1 MFASRLRHSELSR
14 ARASLAPKDGSDFE
28 ESGWTGDH
36 DADALAA
43 RPSAPE
49 DSVRLY
55 LAAAGAVPLLNR
67 EDEIRLARRMERGN
81 RRVRKALSRTPWMWN
96 QMLELH
102 EDLRNKRVNLRY
114 LIDVQGA
121 AADSSARAR
130 AAASVRRKCSHVVQ
144 LILEI
149 EELATK
155 AEARSKASAAVQR
168 RWAWRVARERVQI
181 SRRICKMPL
190 KCDVWYAY
198 CKEFE
203 RAAPELSKK
212 PAKAAGKTRSRKPA
226 RQKGR
231 VVMTRA
237 EIKRTMARI
246 RAGRREVDQ
255 ARKALVEANLR
266 LVVAVAKKYANR
278 GLDFLDLLQEGNVG
292 LMRGAEKFDYRRGFK
307 FSTYAYWWIRQ
318 GITRALADKSR
329 TMRLPVHIN
338 ALLNKFLRA
347 VWQLEEELL
356 RPPANEEI
364 AGRMEVTVQQVET
377 LRSTSRG
384 PLSLDTPIG
393 ADGGSVL
400 GDVLRDQGAVSPI
413 HGVIES
419 DICEQTAGV
428 LKSYSAYVFV
438 RPLYKPW
445 ATSYMKAGMAAD
457 LITPKGAQVVVAGEG
472 VPTALYYS
480 KRKGWHFW
488 GPADSEAAIERL
500 EEFREQGATH
510 LVVSSLHFW
519 WLTHYKQCQ
528 TYLDAKYQRA

>member
-1 MFASRLRHSELSR
+1 MNAFSSHLKHSELSR
-14 ARASLAPKDGSDFE
+14 ARALLAPKDVSEFE
-28 ESGWTGDH
+28 EVVWPGD
-36 DADALAA
+36 DNEEARSA

-49 DSVRLY
+49 DGVHLY
-55 LAAAGAVPLLNR
+55 LAAAGAVSLLNR

-114 LIDVQGA
+114 LIDVEGKA
-121 AADSSARAR
+121 PDSSARAR
-130 AAASVRRKCSHVVQ
+130 AAASVRRKCAHVVQ

-155 AEARSKASAAVQR
+155 AEARSKASDAVQR

-181 SRRICKMPL
+181 SRRIRKMPL

-203 RAAPELSKK
+203 RAAPALSKK
-212 PAKAAGKTRSRKPA
+212 APKATGKARSRKPA

-237 EIKRTMARI
+237 EIKRTMACI
-246 RAGRREVDQ
+246 RTGRREVDQ

-278 GLDFLDLLQEGNVG
+278 GLDFLDLLQEGNLG

-318 GITRALADKSR
+318 AITRALADKSR
-329 TMRLPVHIN
+329 TMRLPVHMN
-338 ALLNKFLRA
+338 QLLNKFVRA
-347 VWQLEEELL
+347 VWQLEKELL

-364 AGRMEVTVQQVET
+364 ARQMEVKVQEVET
-377 LRSTSRG
+377 LRSMCRG
-384 PLSLDTPIG
+384 PLSLDAPIG
-393 ADGGSVL
+393 VDGESVL
-400 GDVLRDQGAVSPI
+400 GDVLRDQGALSPI
-413 HGVIES
+413 HGAIES

-428 LKSYSAYVFV
+428 LKTLSPKEEKVIRMRFGIGFDRGHTLAEIGREFGFTKERARQIEGEAVAKLRDPRRAQRLRALV
-438 RPLYKPW
+438 
-445 ATSYMKAGMAAD
+445 TSVD
-457 LITPKGAQVVVAGEG
+457 
-472 VPTALYYS
+472 
-480 KRKGWHFW
+480 
-488 GPADSEAAIERL
+488 
-500 EEFREQGATH
+500 TH
-510 LVVSSLHFW
+510 
-519 WLTHYKQCQ
+519 T
-528 TYLDAKYQRA
+528 

>member
-338 ALLNKFLRA
+338 ELLNKFLRA

-364 AGRMEVTVQQVET
+364 AGRMEVTVHQVET

-428 LKSYSAYVFV
+428 LKTLSPKEEKVIRMRFGIGFERGHTLAEIGREFGVTRERAHQIEV
-438 RPLYKPW
+438 
-445 ATSYMKAGMAAD
+445 KA
-457 LITPKGAQVVVAGEG
+457 L
-472 VPTALYYS
+472 
-480 KRKGWHFW
+480 
-488 GPADSEAAIERL
+488 
-500 EEFREQGATH
+500 
-510 LVVSSLHFW
+510 
-519 WLTHYKQCQ
+519 
-528 TYLDAKYQRA
+528 AKLRDPQRAQRLRALVTSVDTHT

>member
-14 ARASLAPKDGSDFE
+14 ARTPLAPKDVSE
-28 ESGWTGDH
+28 LKESGWTGDH
-36 DADALAA
+36 EADALAA

-130 AAASVRRKCSHVVQ
+130 AAASVRRKCAHVVR

-155 AEARSKASAAVQR
+155 AQARSKASEAVQR

-181 SRRICKMPL
+181 SRRIRKMPL

-212 PAKAAGKTRSRKPA
+212 AAKAAGKTRSRKPV

-231 VVMTRA
+231 VVMTGA
-237 EIKRTMARI
+237 QIKGTMARI

-292 LMRGAEKFDYRRGFK
+292 LIRGAEKFDYRRGFK
-307 FSTYAYWWIRQ
+307 FSTYAYWWIWQ

-329 TMRLPVHIN
+329 TVRLPVHIN
-338 ALLNKFLRA
+338 ALVKNFVRA
-347 VWQLEEELL
+347 VWRLERELF
-356 RPPANEEI
+356 RPPTNEEI
-364 AGRMEVTVQQVET
+364 AQRMEVTVQKVET
-377 LRSTSRG
+377 LRSISLG
-384 PLSLDTPIG
+384 PRSLDAPIG
-393 ADGGSVL
+393 ADGDSVL
-400 GDVLRDQGAVSPI
+400 GDVLGDRAAPSPI
-413 HGVIES
+413 HGAIES

-428 LKSYSAYVFV
+428 LKTLSAKEEKVIRMRFGIGFDRGHTLAEIGREFGV
-438 RPLYKPW
+438 TKERIRQIEAETMRKLQDPQHRQRLR
-445 ATSYMKAGMAAD
+445 ALVTSVD
-457 LITPKGAQVVVAGEG
+457 
-472 VPTALYYS
+472 
-480 KRKGWHFW
+480 
-488 GPADSEAAIERL
+488 
-500 EEFREQGATH
+500 TH
-510 LVVSSLHFW
+510 P
-519 WLTHYKQCQ
+519 
-528 TYLDAKYQRA
+528 